1 VLGVLVRI
9 IRQGKEIK
17 GFQMAKVRVKW
28 SLSSDSMSLHT
39 ENPEKSTKN
48 CRTNKFTKVAD

>member
-1 VLGVLVRI
+1 
-9 IRQGKEIK
+9 
-17 GFQMAKVRVKW
+17 MAKVRVKW